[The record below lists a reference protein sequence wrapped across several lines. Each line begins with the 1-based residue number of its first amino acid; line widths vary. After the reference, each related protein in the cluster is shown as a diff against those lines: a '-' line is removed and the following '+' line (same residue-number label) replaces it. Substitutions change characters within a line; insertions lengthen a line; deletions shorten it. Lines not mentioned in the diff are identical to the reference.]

1 MNKLNFF
8 IIILI
13 LLSSCSFNKNS
24 AFWTSSE
31 DISQEKNTNFK
42 EIFPKEEAL
51 KKEFNSNLKIKLTS
65 DIVNKTYA
73 NNYLNNNN
81 RLNFDGNLKKSSRY
95 KFSKIEN
102 FSQYQPE
109 ISFFKNN
116 LIFFDN
122 KGSILQFND
131 QSKLIWKKNYY
142 SKSQKKLKPILQF
155 ANNGKYLI
163 AADNIAKYYML
174 DIQTG
179 NLIWSKK
186 SLAPFNSQIKIY
198 KDKFFIIDLS
208 NTLRCYSIKD
218 GSEIWSLKT
227 ENSLIRTQKKLS
239 MVIVDDKI
247 YFNNSV
253 GDISAVDITEGKL
266 LWQLPTQSSLIYESA
281 FSLKTSDIISDKKSL
296 FFSNNNNQFFSIDIN
311 SGSFNWENKVNS
323 DLRSTLIDDL
333 IVSISIEGYLIITEK
348 KSGNIIRVTDIFQN
362 FKTKKRLNIKPN
374 GFIVGLK
381 NIYLSTSNGRLLV
394 IDIVTGKTI
403 SVLKIDNEKI
413 SKPFVLN
420 KNLFLIKNNSI
431 IKLN

>member
-1 MNKLNFF
+1 MNKLNFL

-65 DIVNKTYA
+65 KTVNKTYA

-142 SKSQKKLKPILQF
+142 SKSEKKLKPILQF
-155 ANNGKYLI
+155 ANNGKHLI

-296 FFSNNNNQFFSIDIN
+296 FFSNNKNQFFSIDID
-311 SGSFNWENKVNS
+311 SGSFNWENKINS

>member
-1 MNKLNFF
+1 MNKLNFL

-65 DIVNKTYA
+65 KTVNKTYA

-239 MVIVDDKI
+239 MVIVDEKI
-247 YFNNSV
+247 YFNNSI

-266 LWQLPTQSSLIYESA
+266 LWQIPTQSSLIYESA

-333 IVSISIEGYLIITEK
+333 IVSISIEGYLIIIEK